1 MRPPPL
7 RRRPRLHLRWVLLAI
22 AAALCG
28 ALVSPHPVVAQGAP
42 PTLPATRAAQR
53 VVGTLDGV
61 SATLRTTRYSHSTH
75 IDPATGRYEWDCSA
89 MAAWVL
95 RRSAPEAARTVP
107 GARPL
112 AVDFYRTIR
121 AAPVARPRGGWTR
134 VARLEDARAGDVLA
148 WPRPRWFPSRNTGH
162 VAFVAEAP
170 QVVSGG
176 VLVRIVDA
184 TSLPHEGRHPRPRQ
198 RRRLRRGLP
207 PRRHRPGHRRGPR
220 VRLVRQ
226 RHAPRVHDRDA
237 RRGGPRLAV
246 TGHQGERST
255 RLTRP
260 EGDVGCA
267 RRWGMGETLI
277 GAAGADQGRGAL
289 SARRR

>member
-184 TSLPHEGRHPRPRQ
+184 TSLPHEADTRAPDSGGGFGAGY
-198 RRRLRRGLP
+198 LRVDTDP
-207 PRRHRPGHRRGPR
+207 
-220 VRLVRQ
+220 
-226 RHAPRVHDRDA
+226 
-237 RRGGPRLAV
+237 V
-246 TGHQGERST
+246 TG
-255 RLTRP
+255 
-260 EGDVGCA
+260 EGRAYGWYGNATPRAYMIETPVVVG
-267 RRWGMGETLI
+267 RVWR
-277 GAAGADQGRGAL
+277 
-289 SARRR
+289 